1 MASPS
6 QWIRLNTDAPQT
18 TSSTNPVGEK
28 PAPRHPGAYLVLQSA
43 GRWSDVFRLAPPAE
57 AFLGRASSNQIVIR
71 SHQASR
77 QHARIYWSAPNQ
89 PNASARPDAAAQT
102 NTAAASPPESPGSP
116 ESPGA
121 TVTAAATG
129 AWMIEDLGSRNGTF
143 VGGSEISEPHPL
155 RDGDKIEIAGYAIQ
169 FTHTIHTGGSERS
182 SDDDDAASQA
192 TDDQLTMEM
201 SADAITD
208 RRRHSDYLHGRV
220 STSDSRSAESKTAT
234 EPTAAGDDSPGVR
247 SRLLKLAFT
256 LARLEDAEAAIAAC
270 LDDLVGSLKFDTAGV
285 YLSERSTPPSSI
297 SEVPLVATRQS
308 GDRSYRRPPDA
319 LLQNL
324 VGENGHALLARNIV
338 GDDQLATQNSRG
350 EIEVES
356 IILAPIRDHR
366 DRFLG
371 MIHMTTAAGIRPFGS
386 DDLQVVVAVA
396 EILAESI
403 SRLADQRRLA
413 KSLHLSRRKAELL
426 QEQLGDK
433 VRIVGKSEAIRTV
446 IEKIKLAA
454 PTHAT
459 VLVRGESG
467 VGKELVAAALHH
479 ASNRREG
486 PMVCLNCA
494 ALSETLLESELF
506 GHEKG
511 AFTGATERKRGK
523 FEMADGGTL
532 MLDEIGEMNAE
543 LQAKLLRVLEGH
555 PFERVGGHEP
565 IRVDVR
571 VVAATN
577 RDLQTMVGEGKFRQD
592 LYYRLHV
599 VEIVVPPLRQRQRDC
614 LLLAQFF
621 LDRFNR
627 EMGRRIETISEA
639 AQKRLLEY
647 HWPGN
652 IRELRNV
659 IERAVV
665 LNQKNVIE
673 ETDLALSPTGNV
685 GRTSSA
691 SSETAVEMTLAE
703 LEQQHIER
711 VLRHTDG
718 NKSRAAAMLGIER
731 STLDRKLKRFAAQDP
746 ST

>member
-1 MASPS
+1 MNTKAS
-6 QWIRLNTDAPQT
+6 QT
-18 TSSTNPVGEK
+18 TSSINPAGSSTNPAGHNS
-28 PAPRHPGAYLVLQSA
+28 ATRHPGAYLVLKSA

-77 QHARIYWSAPNQ
+77 QHARIYWADPAPQ
-89 PNASARPDAAAQT
+89 EASASSQP
-102 NTAAASPPESPGSP
+102 
-116 ESPGA
+116 
-121 TVTAAATG
+121 VAATG
-129 AWMIEDLGSRNGTF
+129 SWFIEDLGSRNGTF
-143 VGGSEISEPHPL
+143 VGGIEITAPHPL
-155 RDGDKIEIAGYAIQ
+155 RDGDKIEVAGFAIQ
-169 FTHTIHTGGSERS
+169 FTHTIHTGGIETTS

-208 RRRHSDYLHGRV
+208 RRRHSDYLHGR
-220 STSDSRSAESKTAT
+220 TAASAANAADSKTAADRN
-234 EPTAAGDDSPGVR
+234 AAGDDSPGVR

-256 LARLEDAEAAIAAC
+256 LARLEDSESAVAAC

-285 YLSERSTPPSSI
+285 YLSERSTPPSSVSPSSI
-297 SEVPLVATRQS
+297 SEIPLVATRQS
-308 GDRSYRRPPDA
+308 GDRSYRRPPET

-324 VGENGHALLARNIV
+324 AGENGHALLARNIV
-338 GDDQLATQNSRG
+338 GDDQLATKNSRG
-350 EIEVES
+350 EIDVES

-371 MIHMTTAAGIRPFGS
+371 MIHMTTAAGIRPFSS

-396 EILAESI
+396 EILAESV

-413 KSLHLSRRKAELL
+413 KSLHLSRRRAELL

-433 VRIVGKSEAIRTV
+433 VRIVGKSEAIRAV

-565 IRVDVR
+565 IKVDVR

-577 RDLQTMVGEGKFRQD
+577 RDLQSMVGEGKFRQD

-599 VEIVVPPLRQRQRDC
+599 VEIIVPPLRQRQRDC

-673 ETDLALSPTGNV
+673 ENDLALSPASAAGGDAT
-685 GRTSSA
+685 A
-691 SSETAVEMTLAE
+691 SSDTAVEMTLAE

-731 STLDRKLKRFAAQDP
+731 STLDRKLKRFAK
-746 ST
+746 S

>member
-1 MASPS
+1 
-6 QWIRLNTDAPQT
+6 L
-18 TSSTNPVGEK
+18 K
-28 PAPRHPGAYLVLQSA
+28 SA

-77 QHARIYWSAPNQ
+77 QHARIYWADPAPQ
-89 PNASARPDAAAQT
+89 EASASSQP
-102 NTAAASPPESPGSP
+102 
-116 ESPGA
+116 
-121 TVTAAATG
+121 VAATG
-129 AWMIEDLGSRNGTF
+129 SWFIEDLGSRNGTF
-143 VGGSEISEPHPL
+143 VGGIEITAPHPL
-155 RDGDKIEIAGYAIQ
+155 RDGDKIEVAGFAIQ
-169 FTHTIHTGGSERS
+169 FTHTIHTGGIETTS

-208 RRRHSDYLHGRV
+208 RRRHSDYLHGR
-220 STSDSRSAESKTAT
+220 TAASAANAADSKTAADRN
-234 EPTAAGDDSPGVR
+234 AAGDDSPGVR

-256 LARLEDAEAAIAAC
+256 LARLEDSESAVAAC

-285 YLSERSTPPSSI
+285 YLSERSTPPSSVSPSSI
-297 SEVPLVATRQS
+297 SEIPLVATRQS
-308 GDRSYRRPPDA
+308 GDRSYRRPPET

-324 VGENGHALLARNIV
+324 AGENGHALLARNIV
-338 GDDQLATQNSRG
+338 GDDQLATKNSRG
-350 EIEVES
+350 EIDVES

-371 MIHMTTAAGIRPFGS
+371 MIHMTTAAGIRPFSS

-396 EILAESI
+396 EILAESV

-413 KSLHLSRRKAELL
+413 KSLHLSRRRAELL

-433 VRIVGKSEAIRTV
+433 VRIVGKSEAIRAV

-565 IRVDVR
+565 IKVDVR

-577 RDLQTMVGEGKFRQD
+577 RDLQSMVGEGKFRQD

-599 VEIVVPPLRQRQRDC
+599 VEIIVPPLRQRQRDC

-673 ETDLALSPTGNV
+673 ENDLALSPASAAGGDAT
-685 GRTSSA
+685 A
-691 SSETAVEMTLAE
+691 SSDTAVEMTLAE

-731 STLDRKLKRFAAQDP
+731 STLDRKLKRFAK
-746 ST
+746 S